1 MTQDEII
8 EMAIQLGFD
17 ERLSNNWLVS
27 EDALGRFAKMVAA
40 KEREACA
47 KVCEDDAWRCKKIA
61 VDTQN
66 KQANASAI
74 EASICASAIRARGQA

>member
-8 EMAIQLGFD
+8 FMARASGWMSEYESSTGFSA
-17 ERLSNNWLVS
+17 E
-27 EDALGRFAKMVAA
+27 AAITFAKLVAQH
-40 KEREACA
+40 EREACA
-47 KVCEDDAWRCKKIA
+47 KVCDDDAWRCKKIA

-74 EASICASAIRARGQA
+74 EASICASAIRARNK

>member
-1 MTQDEII
+1 MTNSEVI
-8 EMAIQLGFD
+8 EMLEAEWHD
-17 ERLSNNWLVS
+17 RL
-27 EDALGRFAKMVAA
+27 KAA
-40 KEREACA
+40 VLAEREACA